1 MCFLFR
7 GKFFVDALELFLNA
21 SDLLARRFAL
31 LPIQLRGRRPRQPP
45 LRAVYDGGHQLQ
57 IA

>member
-7 GKFFVDALELFLNA
+7 GKSFVDALELFFNA

-31 LPIQLRGRRPRQPP
+31 LLIQL
-45 LRAVYDGGHQLQ
+45 A
-57 IA
+57 

>member
-1 MCFLFR
+1 MGFLFR

-21 SDLLARRFAL
+21 RDLLARGFAL
-31 LPIQLRGRRPRQPP
+31 LAIHLTRSRAGQPP